1 MFFVK
6 ILASF
11 SFVAFGFVMLR
22 ENDAKQIL

>member
-6 ILASF
+6 IPAGF